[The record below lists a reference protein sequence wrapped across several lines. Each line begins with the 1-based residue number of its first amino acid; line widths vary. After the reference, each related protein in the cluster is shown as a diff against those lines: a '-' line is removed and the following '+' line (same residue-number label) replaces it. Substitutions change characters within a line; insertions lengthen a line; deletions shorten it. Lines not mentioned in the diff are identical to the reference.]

1 MEDKNKKP
9 VDKKELKKPTGKS
22 ATGKPL
28 DGIEIR
34 PQLKDLGQ
42 GQRNEDAVVLADTL
56 AEKKALTLVQRQRR
70 ARAIRAKEPKMQRA
84 KELAKHKLASDEKLK
99 ARAIVQARNIVKKR
113 FASRRGTPYTELSTA
128 EKIQVDTAVDKKVNL
143 IKKLAT
149 RLLPRIRKMEF
160 DRLASF
166 NSGAPLKNLAPAAVS
181 EDLNKIIESLNNKS
195 PLHLVDI
202 INESIYTLNEQNDS
216 MAITLKRML
225 HAVLPE
231 DSTTFTI
238 MKKAER
244 TGIPFST
251 LREVFERGV
260 FAWDDEK
267 VTQEQYAFS
276 RVNSYIAKGKAW
288 TLDADLREEKDVNDK
303 LDNVFEAYHTGLSAS
318 TAKARESHWKKM
330 EKYSDRDPRAYQD
343 APGDKAARKK
353 DMPQSVHTKKYKAMY
368 GEEIEQM
375 VNEAA
380 DGLADKAKKSGV
392 SLSTLKKVY
401 ARGVAAWNSGHRP
414 GTTPQQ
420 WGMARVNS
428 YITKGKGTYHGADKD
443 LRESDINE
451 SLWANIHAKRKRI
464 KAGSGERMRKPGSKG
479 APTAAG
485 FRSAQE
491 AVEDEVGNQIADTAR
506 HGKVRYGG
514 VRTADHKETG
524 TQERQEVQYMKR
536 HRMHTKKETD
546 ADPLQIRI
554 AQDQIKKKVIDESN
568 NKPYVKPF
576 TEKGSTQ
583 QRGWKASNKHG
594 KVKYFGMDFKASA
607 HKHAGINEAAE
618 KHPIAKEYDSLK
630 KHDIKTLHGLIKQQ
644 SKVVD
649 TSEFKTKDHAIS
661 HYLRNK
667 HGHKKVDA
675 AFGFK
680 EDTAADR
687 EVGTKSLVKK
697 YQKETPGQEKADLN
711 ESFNIEFAA
720 GIGVGLTANE
730 CGIFIKPGFEMH
742 PSVVEEEKET
752 KSDFRMVKV
761 RTPKGWAW
769 RKVRREVDIEK
780 DAE

>member
-1 MEDKNKKP
+1 
-9 VDKKELKKPTGKS
+9 LKKPTGKS

-202 INESIYTLNEQNDS
+202 INESIHTLNEQNDS

-288 TLDADLREEKDVNDK
+288 TLDADLREEKDINTK
-303 LDNVFEAYHTGLSAS
+303 LDTSFDKFLEA
-318 TAKARESHWKKM
+318 TAINKELVDRLPVTQKVKRRQQEIQKK
-330 EKYSDRDPRAYQD
+330 
-343 APGDKAARKK
+343 
-353 DMPQSVHTKKYKAMY
+353 
-368 GEEIEQM
+368 I
-375 VNEAA
+375 
-380 DGLADKAKKSGV
+380 
-392 SLSTLKKVY
+392 
-401 ARGVAAWNSGHRP
+401 
-414 GTTPQQ
+414 
-420 WGMARVNS
+420 
-428 YITKGKGTYHGADKD
+428 
-443 LRESDINE
+443 
-451 SLWANIHAKRKRI
+451 
-464 KAGSGERMRKPGSKG
+464 
-479 APTAAG
+479 
-485 FRSAQE
+485 
-491 AVEDEVGNQIADTAR
+491 
-506 HGKVRYGG
+506 
-514 VRTADHKETG
+514 
-524 TQERQEVQYMKR
+524 
-536 HRMHTKKETD
+536 
-546 ADPLQIRI
+546 
-554 AQDQIKKKVIDESN
+554 IDESG
-568 NKPYVKPF
+568 NKPYVKPHI
-576 TEKGSTQ
+576 ENGSTSQ
-583 QRGWKASNKHG
+583 SGWKASNKHG
-594 KVKYFGMDFKASA
+594 NVKYFGKAFKASA
-607 HKHAGINEAAE
+607 MKHAGISEAAE
-618 KHPIAKEYDSLK
+618 KHPIVKEYNALK
-630 KHDIKTLHGLIKQQ
+630 KHDIKTLRSMIAQ
-644 SKVVD
+644 SGGVVD
-649 TSEFKTKDHAIS
+649 TSGFKSKDHAAS
-661 HYLRNK
+661 HIIRSK
-667 HGHKKVDA
+667 HGNKKVDA

-697 YQKETPGQEKADLN
+697 YQKETPGQEKADIN

-761 RTPKGWAW
+761 RTPQGWAW
-769 RKVRREVDIEK
+769 RKVRREVNIEK

>member
-9 VDKKELKKPTGKS
+9 VDTKQLKKPTGKS
-22 ATGKPL
+22 VTGKPL

-34 PQLKDLGQ
+34 PQLKGLGNRQ
-42 GQRNEDAVVLADTL
+42 HNEDTVVLTDTL

-70 ARAIRAKEPKMQRA
+70 ARILRAKEPKMQRA
-84 KELAKHKLASDEKLK
+84 KEVSKHKLASEEKLK
-99 ARAIVQARNIVKKR
+99 ARAIIKARNIVKMR
-113 FASRRGTPYTELSTA
+113 FAARKGTPYTQLTTS
-128 EKIQVDTAVDKKVNL
+128 EKIQVDKVVDKKVKL
-143 IKKLAT
+143 IKRLAT
-149 RLLPRIRKMEF
+149 RLLPSLRKAEVN
-160 DRLASF
+160 RLASF
-166 NSGAPLKNLAPAAVS
+166 QSGAKLQHATAAPVN
-181 EDLNKIIESLNNKS
+181 EEFNTIVESLDNKTS
-195 PLHLVDI
+195 MQLVDI
-202 INESIYTLNEQNDS
+202 INDSIDALNENDNS
-216 MAITLKRML
+216 MGITLKRL
-225 HAVLPE
+225 LSAVLPE
-231 DSTTFTI
+231 DAATSTL

-251 LREVFERGV
+251 LREVFERGS
-260 FAWDDEK
+260 FAWENDGRT
-267 VTQEQYAFS
+267 TQEQFSFS
-276 RVNSYIAKGKAW
+276 RVNSYIAKGRAW
-288 TLDADLREEKDVNDK
+288 TLDADLREEKVINDK

-380 DGLADKAKKSGV
+380 GGLADKAKKSGV

-479 APTAAG
+479 APSDAG
-485 FRSAQE
+485 FRSASE
-491 AVEDEVGNQIADTAR
+491 AVELNPSNREVGTNSLTNIYKKDTPGQSVAVSKLDR
-506 HGKVRYGG
+506 KSHEFVDRRGESNYATK
-514 VRTADHKETG
+514 
-524 TQERQEVQYMKR
+524 KR
-536 HRMHTKKETD
+536 HQE
-546 ADPLQIRI
+546 
-554 AQDQIKKKVIDESN
+554 IKKKIIDESN

-607 HKHAGINEAAE
+607 HKHAGINEE
-618 KHPIAKEYDSLK
+618 
-630 KHDIKTLHGLIKQQ
+630 TL
-644 SKVVD
+644 
-649 TSEFKTKDHAIS
+649 
-661 HYLRNK
+661 
-667 HGHKKVDA
+667 
-675 AFGFK
+675 
-680 EDTAADR
+680 
-687 EVGTKSLVKK
+687 
-697 YQKETPGQEKADLN
+697 GQEKVDIN

-730 CGIFIKPGFEMH
+730 CGIYIKPGFEMH

-761 RTPKGWAW
+761 RTPQGWAW
-769 RKVRREVDIEK
+769 RKVRREVNIEK

>member
-9 VDKKELKKPTGKS
+9 VDKQELKKPTGKS

-251 LREVFERGV
+251 LREVFERGI
-260 FAWDDEK
+260 FAWDDKK

-318 TAKARESHWKKM
+318 TAKAREAHWKKM

-368 GEEIEQM
+368 GED
-375 VNEAA
+375 V
-380 DGLADKAKKSGV
+380 
-392 SLSTLKKVY
+392 
-401 ARGVAAWNSGHRP
+401 
-414 GTTPQQ
+414 
-420 WGMARVNS
+420 
-428 YITKGKGTYHGADKD
+428 
-443 LRESDINE
+443 NE

-479 APTAAG
+479 APTQAG
-485 FRSAQE
+485 LKSAQE
-491 AVEDEVGNQIADTAR
+491 ATDLNNPANREVGTNSLTNIYKKDTPGQSVAVSKLDR
-506 HGKVRYGG
+506 KSHEFVDRG
-514 VRTADHKETG
+514 VFHKDST
-524 TQERQEVQYMKR
+524 KR
-536 HRMHTKKETD
+536 HQE
-546 ADPLQIRI
+546 
-554 AQDQIKKKVIDESN
+554 IKKKIIDESN

-576 TEKGSTQ
+576 TERGSTQ

-594 KVKYFGMDFKASA
+594 NVKYFGLNFKASA

-618 KHPIAKEYDSLK
+618 KHPIVKEYEALK
-630 KHDIKTLHGLIKQQ
+630 KHDIKTLRSMIARSGG
-644 SKVVD
+644 VVD
-649 TSEFKTKDHAIS
+649 TSGFKSKDHAAS
-661 HYLRNK
+661 HIIRSK
-667 HGHKKVDA
+667 HGNKKVDA

-680 EDTAADR
+680 EDTAAQR

-697 YQKETPGQEKADLN
+697 YQKETPGQEKADIN

-742 PSVVEEEKET
+742 PSVVEEDIERRG
-752 KSDFRMVKV
+752 DFKMIKV
-761 RTPKGWAW
+761 RTPQGWAW
-769 RKVRREVDIEK
+769 RKVRREVNIEK

>member
-9 VDKKELKKPTGKS
+9 VDKQELKKPTGKS

-202 INESIYTLNEQNDS
+202 INESIHTLNEQNDS

-288 TLDADLREEKDVNDK
+288 TLDADLREEKDINTK
-303 LDNVFEAYHTGLSAS
+303 LDTSFDKFLEA
-318 TAKARESHWKKM
+318 TAINKELVDRLPVTQKVKRRQQEIQKK
-330 EKYSDRDPRAYQD
+330 
-343 APGDKAARKK
+343 
-353 DMPQSVHTKKYKAMY
+353 
-368 GEEIEQM
+368 I
-375 VNEAA
+375 
-380 DGLADKAKKSGV
+380 
-392 SLSTLKKVY
+392 
-401 ARGVAAWNSGHRP
+401 
-414 GTTPQQ
+414 
-420 WGMARVNS
+420 
-428 YITKGKGTYHGADKD
+428 
-443 LRESDINE
+443 
-451 SLWANIHAKRKRI
+451 
-464 KAGSGERMRKPGSKG
+464 
-479 APTAAG
+479 
-485 FRSAQE
+485 
-491 AVEDEVGNQIADTAR
+491 
-506 HGKVRYGG
+506 
-514 VRTADHKETG
+514 
-524 TQERQEVQYMKR
+524 
-536 HRMHTKKETD
+536 
-546 ADPLQIRI
+546 
-554 AQDQIKKKVIDESN
+554 IDESG
-568 NKPYVKPF
+568 NKPYVKPHI
-576 TEKGSTQ
+576 ENGSTSQ
-583 QRGWKASNKHG
+583 SGWKASNKHG
-594 KVKYFGMDFKASA
+594 NVKYFGKAFKASA
-607 HKHAGINEAAE
+607 MKHAGISEAAE
-618 KHPIAKEYDSLK
+618 KHPIVKEYNALK
-630 KHDIKTLHGLIKQQ
+630 KHDIKTLRSMIAQ
-644 SKVVD
+644 SGGVVD
-649 TSEFKTKDHAIS
+649 TSGFKSKDHAAS
-661 HYLRNK
+661 HIIRSK
-667 HGHKKVDA
+667 HGNKKVDA

-697 YQKETPGQEKADLN
+697 YQKETPGQEKADIN

-761 RTPKGWAW
+761 RTPQGWAW
-769 RKVRREVDIEK
+769 RKVRREVNIEK

>member
-9 VDKKELKKPTGKS
+9 VDTKQLKKPTGTS
-22 ATGKPL
+22 VTGKPL

-34 PQLKDLGQ
+34 PQLKGLGNRQ
-42 GQRNEDAVVLADTL
+42 HNEDTVVLTDTL

-70 ARAIRAKEPKMQRA
+70 ARILRAKEPKMQRA
-84 KELAKHKLASDEKLK
+84 KEVAQHKLASDDKLK
-99 ARAIVQARNIVKKR
+99 ARAIVKARNIVKMR
-113 FASRRGTPYTELSTA
+113 FAARKGTPYTELTTS
-128 EKIQVDTAVDKKVNL
+128 EKIQVDKVVDKKVKL
-143 IKKLAT
+143 IRRLAA
-149 RLLPRIRKMEF
+149 RLLPALRKAEVN
-160 DRLASF
+160 RLASF
-166 NSGAPLKNLAPAAVS
+166 QSGSKIQHATAPAVN
-181 EDLNKIIESLNNKS
+181 EEFNTIVESLDNKTS
-195 PLHLVDI
+195 MQLVDI
-202 INESIYTLNEQNDS
+202 INDSIDALNENDNS
-216 MAITLKRML
+216 MGITLKRL
-225 HAVLPE
+225 LSAVLPE
-231 DSTTFTI
+231 DVATSTL

-251 LREVFERGV
+251 LREVFERGS
-260 FAWDDEK
+260 FAWEDDGRT
-267 VTQEQYAFS
+267 TQEQFSFS
-276 RVNSYIAKGKAW
+276 RVNSYIAKGRAW
-288 TLDADLREEKDVNDK
+288 TLDADLREEKVSFDV
-303 LDNVFEAYHTGLSAS
+303 LDSAFNTLAEKRGL
-318 TAKARESHWKKM
+318 W
-330 EKYSDRDPRAYQD
+330 D
-343 APGDKAARKK
+343 
-353 DMPQSVHTKKYKAMY
+353 
-368 GEEIEQM
+368 
-375 VNEAA
+375 
-380 DGLADKAKKSGV
+380 
-392 SLSTLKKVY
+392 
-401 ARGVAAWNSGHRP
+401 
-414 GTTPQQ
+414 
-420 WGMARVNS
+420 
-428 YITKGKGTYHGADKD
+428 
-443 LRESDINE
+443 
-451 SLWANIHAKRKRI
+451 NIHDKRKRI
-464 KAGSGERMRKPGSKG
+464 KAGSKERMRKPGSKG
-479 APTAAG
+479 APTASA
-485 FRSAQE
+485 FRDAAE
-491 AVEDEVGNQIADTAR
+491 AVETNPSVNKKDTSGQSVAVSTKLDR
-506 HGKVRYGG
+506 KSHEFVDRGAFNKG
-514 VRTADHKETG
+514 AA
-524 TQERQEVQYMKR
+524 KR
-536 HRMHTKKETD
+536 HQE
-546 ADPLQIRI
+546 
-554 AQDQIKKKVIDESN
+554 IKKKIIDESN

-780 DAE
+780 GAE

>member
-1 MEDKNKKP
+1 M
-9 VDKKELKKPTGKS
+9 
-22 ATGKPL
+22 
-28 DGIEIR
+28 R
-34 PQLKDLGQ
+34 
-42 GQRNEDAVVLADTL
+42 
-56 AEKKALTLVQRQRR
+56 
-70 ARAIRAKEPKMQRA
+70 
-84 KELAKHKLASDEKLK
+84 
-99 ARAIVQARNIVKKR
+99 
-113 FASRRGTPYTELSTA
+113 
-128 EKIQVDTAVDKKVNL
+128 
-143 IKKLAT
+143 
-149 RLLPRIRKMEF
+149 
-160 DRLASF
+160 
-166 NSGAPLKNLAPAAVS
+166 
-181 EDLNKIIESLNNKS
+181 
-195 PLHLVDI
+195 
-202 INESIYTLNEQNDS
+202 
-216 MAITLKRML
+216 
-225 HAVLPE
+225 
-231 DSTTFTI
+231 
-238 MKKAER
+238 
-244 TGIPFST
+244 
-251 LREVFERGV
+251 
-260 FAWDDEK
+260 
-267 VTQEQYAFS
+267 
-276 RVNSYIAKGKAW
+276 
-288 TLDADLREEKDVNDK
+288 
-303 LDNVFEAYHTGLSAS
+303 
-318 TAKARESHWKKM
+318 
-330 EKYSDRDPRAYQD
+330 
-343 APGDKAARKK
+343 
-353 DMPQSVHTKKYKAMY
+353 KAMF
-368 GEEIEQM
+368 
-375 VNEAA
+375 
-380 DGLADKAKKSGV
+380 
-392 SLSTLKKVY
+392 
-401 ARGVAAWNSGHRP
+401 
-414 GTTPQQ
+414 
-420 WGMARVNS
+420 
-428 YITKGKGTYHGADKD
+428 
-443 LRESDINE
+443 
-451 SLWANIHAKRKRI
+451 KRI

-479 APTAAG
+479 APTDAG
-485 FRSAQE
+485 FRSASE
-491 AVEDEVGNQIADTAR
+491 AVETNPSVNKKDTSGQSVAVSTKLDR
-506 HGKVRYGG
+506 KSHEFVDRGAFNKG
-514 VRTADHKETG
+514 AA
-524 TQERQEVQYMKR
+524 KR
-536 HRMHTKKETD
+536 HQE
-546 ADPLQIRI
+546 
-554 AQDQIKKKVIDESN
+554 IKKKIIDESN

>member
-9 VDKKELKKPTGKS
+9 VDTKQLKKPTGTS
-22 ATGKPL
+22 VTGKPL

-34 PQLKDLGQ
+34 PQLKGLGNRQ
-42 GQRNEDAVVLADTL
+42 HNEDTVVLTDTL

-70 ARAIRAKEPKMQRA
+70 ARILRAKEPKMQRA
-84 KELAKHKLASDEKLK
+84 KEVAQHKLASDEKLK
-99 ARAIVQARNIVKKR
+99 ARAIVKARNIVKMR
-113 FASRRGTPYTELSTA
+113 FAARKGTPYTELTTS
-128 EKIQVDTAVDKKVNL
+128 EKIQVDKVVDKKVKL
-143 IKKLAT
+143 IRRLAA
-149 RLLPRIRKMEF
+149 RLLPALRKAEVN
-160 DRLASF
+160 RLASF
-166 NSGAPLKNLAPAAVS
+166 QSGAKIQHATAAPVN
-181 EDLNKIIESLNNKS
+181 EEFNTIVESLDNKTS
-195 PLHLVDI
+195 MQLVDI
-202 INESIYTLNEQNDS
+202 INDSIDALNENNNS
-216 MAITLKRML
+216 MGITLKRL
-225 HAVLPE
+225 LSAVLPE
-231 DSTTFTI
+231 DVATSTL
-238 MKKAER
+238 MKKAEK

-251 LREVFERGV
+251 LREVFERGS
-260 FAWDDEK
+260 FAWEDDGK
-267 VTQEQYAFS
+267 TTREQFSFS
-276 RVNSYIAKGKAW
+276 RVNSYIAKGRAW
-288 TLDADLREEKDVNDK
+288 TLDADLREEKEVNDK
-303 LDNVFEAYHTGLSAS
+303 LDKIFESAYHTGLSSS

-380 DGLADKAKKSGV
+380 DGLAAKASKSGV

-485 FRSAQE
+485 FRSASE
-491 AVEDEVGNQIADTAR
+491 AVEDQVGNKVADTAR
-506 HGKVRYGG
+506 HGKVQYVG
-514 VRTADHKETG
+514 VRTDAHKETG
-524 TQERQEVQYMKR
+524 TQERQEVQYIKR
-536 HRMHTKKETD
+536 HKMHTKRETD
-546 ADPLQIRI
+546 ADPQQIRI

-568 NKPYVKPF
+568 NTPYVKPF
-576 TEKGSTQ
+576 TEKGSTE

-594 KVKYFGMDFKASA
+594 KVKYFGLNFKASA
-607 HKHAGINEAAE
+607 HKHAGISEATE

-644 SKVVD
+644 SKIVD

-675 AFGFK
+675 AFGLK

-697 YQKETPGQEKADLN
+697 YQKETPGQEKADIN
-711 ESFNIEFAA
+711 EVFNTTFDEDIERR
-720 GIGVGLTANE
+720 G
-730 CGIFIKPGFEMH
+730 
-742 PSVVEEEKET
+742 
-752 KSDFRMVKV
+752 DFKLVKV
-761 RTPKGWAW
+761 RTPKGYVWK
-769 RKVRREVDIEK
+769 KVRHEVDIEK